1 MWPGAIPRRHQSASA
16 FEESVGNV
24 SKMVAKNKELLAV
37 VGTILS
43 AVTYASITLTKTLD
57 NREIALKNLE
67 LKLAEMDAELQKS
80 IFELAFHGDDEKFR
94 DWLLKYRRAFNS
106 KDVAELEKAT
116 GVQEVQKDV
125 ALSELEEKVAELQKK
140 FAEKDAE
147 IQRICD
153 LVFPATRA

>member
-57 NREIALKNLE
+57 NKEIALKNLE
-67 LKLAEMDAELQKS
+67 LKLAEMDAELQKR
-80 IFELAFHGDDEKFR
+80 IFELAFHGDHDKFR
-94 DWLLKYRRAFNS
+94 DWLLKYRRVS